1 MENFFA
7 VLLMLASL
15 VIIISVTMQDPKT
28 EGLGALTGQ
37 ETNVFGRS
45 AHRTKNEMLDK
56 VVIAGGIVLFL
67 LCIVSVSYTHLTLPT
82 KA

>member
-7 VLLMLASL
+7 VVLMIASA
-15 VIIISVTMQDPKT
+15 IIIVAVTMQDPKT
-28 EGLGALTGQ
+28 DGLGTLAGQ

-56 VVIAGGIVLFL
+56 VVIAGGVLLFL
-67 LCIVSVSYTHLTLPT
+67 ASIIMLAVM
-82 KA
+82 